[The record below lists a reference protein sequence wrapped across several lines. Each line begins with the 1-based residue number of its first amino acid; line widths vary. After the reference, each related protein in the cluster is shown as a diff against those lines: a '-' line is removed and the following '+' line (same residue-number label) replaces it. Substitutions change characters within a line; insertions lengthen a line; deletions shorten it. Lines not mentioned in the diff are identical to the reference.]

1 MRLHPAIKTSNL
13 LRAPLLALTRLCL
26 SPLTSRI
33 PVLQRA
39 AYDVYPNPYLVVG
52 DPEKYVVSTRDK
64 GTGRLLFQ
72 RGEIEFQKLV
82 IAMDL
87 LAREG
92 FAAPRHLID
101 VGANIGI
108 IVIPALS
115 RGLMTSATA
124 IEPHPENI
132 RLLYTN
138 LALNGVLDRTRVL
151 AQAAGAESGVTLCLD
166 ESPVDSSIHAIGSTG
181 IAIPSS
187 KLDDLEL
194 PCNNSLLWMDIEGYE
209 GHALHGASNLLAAGV
224 PLVCE
229 FNPRFLAKAG
239 GMEWFRHALQGR
251 RIYDLKH
258 GRGAHETTLDALA
271 LEYAEHPLWTD
282 VLAIPLRTESQT

>member
-1 MRLHPAIKTSNL
+1 MPLHPAIKTSNL

-26 SPLTSRI
+26 SPLASRI
-33 PVLQRA
+33 PLLQRA

-52 DPEKYVVSTRDK
+52 DPEKYVVSTKDK

-72 RGEIEFQKLV
+72 HGEIEFQKLV
-82 IAMDL
+82 TAINL

-92 FAAPRHLID
+92 FATPHHLID

-108 IVIPALS
+108 IVIPAIA
-115 RGLMTSATA
+115 RGLVKSATA
-124 IEPHPENI
+124 IEPHPENV

-151 AQAAGAESGVTLCLD
+151 AQAVGAESGVMLLLD
-166 ESPVDSSIHAIGSTG
+166 ESPVDSSIHAIGDTG
-181 IAIPSS
+181 IATPSS

-194 PCNNSLLWMDIEGYE
+194 PCKGALLWMDIEGYE
-209 GHALHGASNLLAAGV
+209 GHALHGASNLLALGV
-224 PLVCE
+224 PVVCE
-229 FNPRFLAKAG
+229 FNPRLLSKAG

-251 RIYDLKH
+251 RIYDLKQ
-258 GRGAHETTLDALA
+258 GAGARETSLDALA
-271 LEYAEHPLWTD
+271 AQYAEHPLWTD
-282 VLAIPLRTESQT
+282 LLAVPSRLGS

>member
-1 MRLHPAIKTSNL
+1 MHLHRFIKTSKL
-13 LRAPLLALTRLCL
+13 LRAPLLAMTRLCL
-26 SPLTSRI
+26 KPLTSHI
-33 PVLQRA
+33 PVLRRA

-52 DPEKYVVSTRDK
+52 SPEKYVVSTKDE

-82 IAMDL
+82 TAMEL

-92 FAAPRHLID
+92 FESPNHLID

-108 IVIPALS
+108 IAIPALS
-115 RGLMTSATA
+115 RGLVKSATA

-138 LALNGVLDRTRVL
+138 LALNGVQDRTRVL
-151 AQAAGAESGVTLCLD
+151 AQAVGAESGVTLLLD
-166 ESPVDSSIHAIGSTG
+166 ESPVDSSIHAIGNAG
-181 IAIPSS
+181 IPVPSS

-194 PCNNSLLWMDIEGYE
+194 PCKNALLWMDIEGYE
-209 GHALHGASNLLAAGV
+209 GHALRGAPKLLASGIPV
-224 PLVCE
+224 VCE
-229 FNPRFLAKAG
+229 FNPRFLAKTG

-251 RIYDLKH
+251 RIYDMKH
-258 GRGAHETTLDALA
+258 GSDAHETSLDALA
-271 LEYAEHPLWTD
+271 SEYTDYPLWTD
-282 VLAIPLRTESQT
+282 LLAIPLQTET

>member
-26 SPLTSRI
+26 RPLTSRI

-39 AYDVYPNPYLVVG
+39 VYDVYPSPYLVVG
-52 DPEKYVVSTRDK
+52 DPEKYVVSTKDK

-72 RGEIEFQKLV
+72 RGEIEFQKL
-82 IAMDL
+82 ITALNL
-87 LAREG
+87 LTREG
-92 FAAPRHLID
+92 LSTPRHLID

-108 IVIPALS
+108 IVIPALA
-115 RGLMTSATA
+115 RGLVESATA

-138 LALNGVLDRTRVL
+138 LALNGVLDRTQVL
-151 AQAAGAESGVTLCLD
+151 AQAVGAESGVTLFLD
-166 ESPVDSSIHAIGSTG
+166 ESPVDSSIHTIGNTG
-181 IAIPSS
+181 IVIPSS

-194 PCNNSLLWMDIEGYE
+194 PCKDVLLWMDIEGYE
-209 GHALHGASNLLAAGV
+209 GHALYGASNLLASGV

-229 FNPRFLAKAG
+229 FNPRFLEKSG
-239 GMEWFRHALQGR
+239 GMEWFKHALQGR

-258 GRGAHETTLDALA
+258 GSGAHETNLDVLA
-271 LEYAEHPLWTD
+271 SEYAAYPLWTD
-282 VLAIPLRTESQT
+282 LLAIPLQAES